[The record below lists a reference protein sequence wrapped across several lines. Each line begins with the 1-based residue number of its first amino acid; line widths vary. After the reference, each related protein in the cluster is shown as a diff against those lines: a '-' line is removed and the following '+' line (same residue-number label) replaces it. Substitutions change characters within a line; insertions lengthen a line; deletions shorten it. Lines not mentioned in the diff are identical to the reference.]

1 MTTHH
6 RPGDPSHWV
15 ALVTGAT
22 SGIGKAIAVALAKRG
37 ALVWLVGR
45 RPDTVQDV
53 ATLVA
58 GIGGRARSWPTD
70 LRHDEEV
77 DRLSEALASDGGR
90 VDVLVHSAGIV
101 RLGPAGTAPVE
112 DLDRQYRLNLRAP
125 YLLTQRLL
133 PLLVAAKGQVVF
145 INSQAGLVAS
155 PNVSQYA
162 TTKFGLRAFA
172 DSLRA
177 EVNPQGV
184 RVLSVYPGRTA
195 TPMQAAVHQMEGR
208 PYDPSRFAQPEDVAA
223 MVMSAL
229 LLPRSSEVT
238 DLSTRPMRKHS

>member
-1 MTTHH
+1 MV
-6 RPGDPSHWV
+6 V
-15 ALVTGAT
+15 A
-22 SGIGKAIAVALAKRG
+22 
-37 ALVWLVGR
+37 
-45 RPDTVQDV
+45 Q
-53 ATLVA
+53 
-58 GIGGRARSWPTD
+58 GGRARPWPAD
-70 LRHDEEV
+70 LTHDDDV
-77 DRLSEALASDGGR
+77 TALADALARDAGR
-90 VDVLVHSAGIV
+90 VDVLVHSAGV
-101 RLGPAGTAPVE
+101 ALLGQVATSPVE

-133 PLLVAAKGQVVF
+133 PLLVAATGQVVF
-145 INSQAGLVAS
+145 INSQAGLTAA

-162 TTKFGLRAFA
+162 TTKFGLRALA

-177 EVNPQGV
+177 EITPQGV

-238 DLSTRPMRKHS
+238 DLSTRSMRKPS